1 MMLSWACLVL
11 RVLVFY
17 LSWCEVTVVRIDT
30 VVWAWI
36 GMVETVGIYRVMW
49 IVMLE
54 STKDQVLEVDT
65 LGQ

>member
-1 MMLSWACLVL
+1 MA
-11 RVLVFY
+11 
-17 LSWCEVTVVRIDT
+17 
-30 VVWAWI
+30 
-36 GMVETVGIYRVMW
+36 ETVGIYRVMW